1 MIVFNG
7 VDLTDTIPVQIED
20 ILVSPIQLIPVAR
33 ERPIQYGADFIR
45 MSGGTRSVSV
55 TFALLE
61 MNSTERENAM
71 QDLRDWANIG
81 KEYVLELPQFTN
93 RHLECAV
100 TQFPDY
106 SYRKWWENNLQIVFT
121 CFDNPY
127 WTSNQQIEVPCGTLF
142 SIGGNAQPLMQ
153 IVRSGTTAL
162 SNQTYSN
169 GSESMTFTQI
179 PVGNLVIDLNRQTA
193 AIGSTSIMKNYQPT
207 SKWIVPKIGANQR
220 INGVGNV
227 RYRERWV

>member
-20 ILVSPIQLIPVAR
+20 IIVSPIQLIPVAR

-106 SYRKWWENNLQIVFT
+106 SYRKWWENNLQIIFT

-162 SNQTYSN
+162 TNQTYSN
-169 GSESMTFTQI
+169 GSDSMTFSQI
-179 PVGNLVIDLNRQTA
+179 PSGNLTIDLNRQTA
-193 AIGSTSIMKNYQPT
+193 AIGSTSIMKNYLPT
-207 SKWIVPKIGANQR
+207 SRWIVPKIGANQR